1 MAMTFVSVFAQEGD
15 MRSIDVIVMDI
26 REDLGLSEDATI
38 DPTLVDVA
46 LLEELG
52 DSVMEAYFN
61 NTELHEEW
69 DVYLGGENSE
79 TLQDV
84 HLQLGADYLN
94 GYPITMMSFMPFG
107 STGSFDSSRGF
118 GMMGGYNQSNFG
130 YGGMMGGYNQ
140 SNFGYGGMMGRY
152 NQSNF
157 GYSGMMGNGLGQN
170 SFSLESAPYNMYRS
184 YGMMNSFGF
193 GGMFVGMIGFVLVIV
208 LIVLMI
214 ARLFNKQHSS
224 SYTENALTILKERY
238 ARGEINREEFLR
250 SSSLIR

>member
-1 MAMTFVSVFAQEGD
+1 MKKLITVTLILLMMAMTFVSVFAQEGD

-46 LLEELG
+46 LLYELG

-84 HLQLGADYLN
+84 HLQLGVDYLN
-94 GYPITMMSFMPFG
+94 GYPITMMSFMPF
-107 STGSFDSSRGF
+107 SNTGSFDSSRGF
-118 GMMGGYNQSNFG
+118 
-130 YGGMMGGYNQ
+130 
-140 SNFGYGGMMGRY
+140 GMMGRY